1 MKLEMKGILSLV
13 GFLMFSTGIVGLVL
27 SLVGVR
33 LSVLSF
39 IESANPMLGFL
50 FKLFLCVAGIILVI
64 VARTDW
70 KKENQA

>member
-39 IESANPMLGFL
+39 IESANLMLGFL
-50 FKLFLCVAGIILVI
+50 FKLFLCVAGIILVLI
-64 VARTDW
+64 ARTDW